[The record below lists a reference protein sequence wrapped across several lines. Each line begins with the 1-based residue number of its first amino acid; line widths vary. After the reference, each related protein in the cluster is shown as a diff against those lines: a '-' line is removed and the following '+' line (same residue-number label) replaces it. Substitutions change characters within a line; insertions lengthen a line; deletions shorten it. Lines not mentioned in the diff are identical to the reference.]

1 MRGLFT
7 ILAGMGLACVLAAAA
22 STAEQ
27 RHVFHVTLNATVTKL
42 WSATTRATRDGCPT
56 STRFQ
61 GRDSVMFRSSRPTT
75 IVVTFGGGRV
85 TYTPR
90 AVRSLDLVVDHRGT
104 RTVTTAAPCQ
114 PRTVNTRCGRGQRTI
129 RGRTATFT
137 RSGKNE
143 ITFSHAALPFASS
156 SCPGETAQVRAIRP
170 DLHVAQG
177 EVSEAA
183 LARPRSA
190 QTALGSFEQTTI
202 LEGNETGSVVERVH
216 WALTFTPAA

>member
-1 MRGLFT
+1 MMISSRTSLSATLLQRLGPFRPAQYSTNRTACDFPAQQAPWGSAAMRGLFT

-22 STAEQ
+22 STAEP

-104 RTVTTAAPCQ
+104 RTVTTAGNARSAAGP
-114 PRTVNTRCGRGQRTI
+114 PHSRAAAR
-129 RGRTATFT
+129 T
-137 RSGKNE
+137 RSRSR
-143 ITFSHAALPFASS
+143 TRRCRSPRAHALVKPHR
-156 SCPGETAQVRAIRP
+156 C
-170 DLHVAQG
+170 
-177 EVSEAA
+177 
-183 LARPRSA
+183 ARSGRIC
-190 QTALGSFEQTTI
+190 T
-202 LEGNETGSVVERVH
+202 
-216 WALTFTPAA
+216 